1 MAEKMS
7 KRMKFDYDEGAD
19 VLYVSLG
26 TGEPSFSEEIDDHV
40 VVDFGMY
47 TGAPTGFQILH
58 IKGADVHSV
67 QVLLQKTFAKLTI
80 RKKQSL
86 EATLSERTRLMKTAI
101 KSFPRRV
108 GDLISTS

>member
-7 KRMKFDYDEGAD
+7 KQMKFDYDQGAD

-26 TGEPSFSEEIDDHV
+26 TGEPSFSEEVDDHV

-47 TGAPTGFQILH
+47 TDAPTGFQILH

-67 QVLLQKTFAKLTI
+67 QVLLQKAFAKLTI

-86 EATLSERTRLMKTAI
+86 EAMLSERERLMKTAI
-101 KSFPRRV
+101 ESFPRRV